1 MFISCNIKRAGGCG
15 SIHHQKFKTRKYEV
29 KFDIIDGPAPLPQC
43 KFSTSAKKQ
52 NVIYLENVQ
61 NKPSA
66 RPRNTLL
73 LPARISIKLTQPAVL

>member
-1 MFISCNIKRAGGCG
+1 MK
-15 SIHHQKFKTRKYEV
+15 V
-29 KFDIIDGPAPLPQC
+29 KFDIIDGPLSQC
-43 KFSTSAKKQ
+43 KFSTSTKKQ